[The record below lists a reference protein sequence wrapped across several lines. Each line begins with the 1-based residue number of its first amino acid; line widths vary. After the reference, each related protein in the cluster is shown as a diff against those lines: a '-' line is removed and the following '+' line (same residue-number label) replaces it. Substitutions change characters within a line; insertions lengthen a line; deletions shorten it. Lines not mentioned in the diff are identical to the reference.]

1 MVRALTTLTQGVVD
15 GPLAAD
21 YVRRVSVLPIRR
33 ETLATVVAEQLRER
47 LLSGEARPGS
57 LLNTVALAELTGTTP
72 GTVRAALAEL
82 ERDGLVVHSLHRGL
96 EVARITADDVHDIFA
111 ARRAFERAGLEA
123 LLRRRPIDVGWL
135 EAAVERMG
143 DAAVGGSGR
152 AAVEADSAFH
162 LALVAATGSRHLI
175 AAAQG
180 ALRELRLVLSVADRA
195 GGDLPALAADHHA
208 LVDVFRS
215 GRKRAAFAALEH
227 HLAHGEALAIAVCE
241 ASLPASA

>member
-1 MVRALTTLTQGVVD
+1 MVRALTDLAQGVVD
-15 GPLAAD
+15 GAPSAD

-33 ETLATVVAEQLRER
+33 ETLATAVAETLRER
-47 LLSGEARPGS
+47 LLSGEALPGRG
-57 LLNTVALAELTGTTP
+57 LNTLALAEQTGTTEA
-72 GTVRAALAEL
+72 TVRAALTEL

-96 EVARITADDVHDIFA
+96 EVARITSDDVHDIFA
-111 ARRAFERAGLEA
+111 ARRAFERAGLDA
-123 LLRRRPIDVGWL
+123 LLKQRPVDVGWL

-143 DAAVGGSGR
+143 EAAVSGSGR

-162 LALVAATGSRHLI
+162 LALVAAAGSRHLT

-180 ALRELRLVLSVADRA
+180 ALRELQLVLSVADRA

-215 GRKRAAFAALEH
+215 GRSRSAVAALDH

-241 ASLPASA
+241 AALPASA